1 LAPRAQERDGTP
13 SRFRGL
19 HADGAVTLATERWEF
34 PATDGVTE
42 NALGSASGS
51 SRVNERKV
59 FTGELLR

>member
-1 LAPRAQERDGTP
+1 MSAVVRA
-13 SRFRGL
+13 
-19 HADGAVTLATERWEF
+19 GAFCVVAFLVTLATERWEF

-51 SRVNERKV
+51 SRVNERKQGLGIDKV